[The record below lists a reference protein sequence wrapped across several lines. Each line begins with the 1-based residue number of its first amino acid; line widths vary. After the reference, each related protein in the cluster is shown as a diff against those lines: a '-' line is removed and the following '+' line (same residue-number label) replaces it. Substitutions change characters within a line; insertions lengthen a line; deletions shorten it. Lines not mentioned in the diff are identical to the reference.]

1 MVEIIRTVQDMHRA
15 ADHMR
20 RQGLR
25 IGMVP
30 TMGYLH
36 EGHLSLVQQALQ
48 AADRVVVSIFVN
60 PTQFGPKEDLSAYP
74 RDLDRDLNMI
84 GELGAHLAYV
94 PDIAE
99 MYPEGY
105 ATFIEVTGLTDH
117 LCGASR
123 PGHFRGVAT
132 VVAKLFAA
140 AKPHV
145 AVFGQ
150 KDAQQ
155 VAVIRRMARD
165 LNLDVEILIAP
176 TVREADGLAKSS
188 RNVYLT
194 PQERREAPV
203 LYRALQKG
211 RALIEGG
218 ERRTEAVIA
227 AMQAVIADALHAQID
242 YIEIVDPKHIQP
254 VNAISGEVLLALAV
268 RFSKARLIDNMV
280 VRATG

>member
-1 MVEIIRTVQDMHRA
+1 MIEIIRTVRDMHGA

-48 AADRVVVSIFVN
+48 ATDRVVVSIFVN
-60 PTQFGPKEDLSAYP
+60 PIQFGPKEDLSAYP

-84 GELGAHLAYV
+84 GELGAHIAYV
-94 PDIAE
+94 PDVAE

-105 ATFIEVTGLTDH
+105 ATYIDVAGLTDH

-155 VAVIRRMARD
+155 VAVIRRMVRD
-165 LNLDVEILIAP
+165 LNLDVEILVSP

-194 PQERREAPV
+194 PHERQEAPV

-211 RALIEGG
+211 RALIEQG
-218 ERRTEAVIA
+218 ERRPEAVIA
-227 AMQAVIADALHAQID
+227 AMQAVIADAPHAQID
-242 YIEIVDPKHIQP
+242 YVEIVHPERIQP
-254 VNAISGEVLLALAV
+254 VQTLFGEVLLALAV
-268 RFSKARLIDNMV
+268 RFGKTRLIDNTI